1 MADQGRTPPPSG
13 TGYFISPSDGP
24 GPGVLLLHSFWGLNR
39 ATKDT
44 ANELADSGFTVLAP
58 DLLDGVTHEDADAAF
73 AALAETDMNVVASL
87 IQSSVSIL
95 RRASADPAAPIG
107 VLGYGPGASWAL
119 WLSARFTDEVS
130 TVVTYYGSQSIPMEG
145 SNASYLCHWAEGD
158 ENVSDLEVADLGL
171 SLQMAKRDF
180 RFEHHEGTVDG
191 FAEPGRPGYDGEAAA
206 VAWRQTTEFLASA
219 LR

>member
-13 TGYFISPSDGP
+13 TGYFISPSEGP

-39 ATKDT
+39 AAKDT
-44 ANELADSGFTVLAP
+44 ANELSDAGFTVLAP
-58 DLLDGVTHEDADAAF
+58 DLLDGATHEDADAAF

-95 RRASADPAAPIG
+95 RRASADPSAPIG

-130 TVVTYYGSQSIPMEG
+130 TVVTYYGAQSIPMNG
-145 SNASYLCHWAEGD
+145 SNASYLCHWAETD

-191 FAEPGRPGYDGEAAA
+191 FAETGRPGYDGEAAA

>member
-1 MADQGRTPPPSG
+1 MAEEGRTPPPSG
-13 TGYFISPSDGP
+13 TGYFISPSEGP

-39 ATKDT
+39 AAKDT
-44 ANELADSGFTVLAP
+44 ANDLSDAGFTVLAP
-58 DLLDGVTHEDADAAF
+58 DLLDGETHEDPDAAF
-73 AALAETDMNVVASL
+73 AALATTDMNVVASL

-107 VLGYGPGASWAL
+107 VVGFGSGASWAL

-130 TVVTYYGSQSIPMEG
+130 TVVTYYGSQSIPMDG
-145 SNASYLCHWAEGD
+145 STASYLCHWAERD

-171 SLQMAKRDF
+171 SLQMAKREF

-191 FAEPGRPGYDGEAAA
+191 FAEAGRPGYDGEASA
-206 VAWRQTTEFLASA
+206 VAWRQTTEFLAAA